1 MPIFGLFYNQN
12 LNKGGKR
19 MKHSGLV
26 GIAVI
31 ISAFTAAILAPAEAA
46 QPSNATGNIATQS
59 LDASKITT
67 TWNLSFLYKDK
78 DAAKAE
84 YQKLSLAIEQ
94 VNQTFRPRFN
104 NLTGTVLLDYI
115 QNDENFSKSLN
126 VLSAYA
132 NAQKSLDVNDIFFQ
146 EFLSDVQNLSTEY
159 VKANSFADVILKSL
173 PRSKW
178 EKLFAD
184 EPQLEKYRP
193 YLEANYIRFVDHR
206 PKNETHAAYLADLS
220 NQLMKLDT
228 NAEKLITNNV
238 DQAGNITLENGKQ
251 YAVNYSSYYNLLTT
265 NKDRNDRKKCYDQRY
280 YHLFNESHEMGD
292 IYVTKSKLDDK
303 YARELNYSDDYDA
316 MMFSS
321 YLNAS
326 QIDEM
331 NQVIK
336 ERRGDFDRYYEFR
349 EAKMG
354 IQELAP
360 YDLFLQLL
368 KNPDKKTNY
377 TDALEEI
384 YASLA
389 QMDPAFEETFIKTV
403 TSNSVDAYP
412 NLDHGKQSIQY
423 AQDLCALKR
432 PALVFLNYNG
442 LIDDKSTIAH
452 EMGHAIDFYL
462 MGQALDYIYCGGT
475 IYEMEIPSTF
485 NEELFVDY
493 AINNYDKDTAIA
505 VLASHINNYARTIPR
520 QAMITEFEHKAHQL
534 VSQKENVSG
543 SDLNALWDSVAKE
556 YKSDKV
562 AYYPQTEPEWT
573 YISHIYFTN
582 NYYTFNYA
590 LSEAITLSLFKMFK
604 ENPEEFNRNYVAYL
618 SAGTTMTPPEKLKKY
633 FGLEINRKLFED
645 AMDIVKLRVDQLE
658 GLDKGTTW

>member
-1 MPIFGLFYNQN
+1 MNHFII
-12 LNKGGKR
+12 
-19 MKHSGLV
+19 V

-31 ISAFTAAILAPAEAA
+31 ISAVTAAILVASVDAA
-46 QPSNATGNIATQS
+46 QPSNVIGNVTSQS

-67 TWNLSFLYKDK
+67 SWNLSFLYNDK
-78 DAAKAE
+78 NTAKAE
-84 YQKLSLAIEQ
+84 YQKLNMTIGQ
-94 VNQTFRPRFN
+94 INQTFRPRFN
-104 NLTGTVLLDYI
+104 NLTGTVLVDYI
-115 QNDENFSKSLN
+115 LNDEDFSKSLN

-132 NAQKSLDVNDIFFQ
+132 NAENSLNVNDMFFQ
-146 EFLSDVQNLSTEY
+146 AFLSDVQNLSTNY
-159 VKANSFADVILKSL
+159 TKATSFADVKLKSL
-173 PRSKW
+173 PRSEW
-178 EKLFAD
+178 DRLFAE

-193 YLEANYIRFVDHR
+193 YLESNYIRFVDHR

-238 DQAGNITLENGKQ
+238 DQAGNITLEDGKR
-251 YAVNYSSYYNLLTT
+251 YAVNYTSYYDLLTT
-265 NKDRNDRKKCYDQRY
+265 NNDRNDRKRCYDQRY
-280 YHLFNESHEMGD
+280 YHLFNESHEMGN
-292 IYVTKSKLDDK
+292 IYVIKSKLDDK
-303 YARELNYSDDYDA
+303 HAKELNYSDAYDA

-336 ERRGDFDRYYEFR
+336 ERKGDFDRYYEFR
-349 EAKMG
+349 RAKMG
-354 IQELAP
+354 VKELGP
-360 YDLFLQLL
+360 YDLFLELM
-368 KNPDKKTNY
+368 KSPDKKTNY
-377 TDALEEI
+377 TDAVEEI

-389 QMDPAFEETFIKTV
+389 QMDPAFGEAFIKTV

-412 NLDHGKQSIQY
+412 NPDHGKQSIQY

-442 LIDDKSTIAH
+442 LIADKSTIAH

-462 MGQALDYIYCGGT
+462 MGQALDYMYCGGT

-485 NEELFVDY
+485 DEELFVDY

-505 VLASHINNYARTIPR
+505 VLADHINNYAKTIPR

-534 VSQKENVSG
+534 VSLKGNVSG
-543 SDLNALWDSVAKE
+543 SDLNALWDSIANE

-573 YISHIYFTN
+573 YISHIFFTD

-590 LSEAITLSLFKMFK
+590 LSEAVTLSLFKMYK
-604 ENPEEFNRNYVAYL
+604 ENPEEFNKNYVAYL

-645 AMDIVKLRVDQLE
+645 AMDMVKLRVNQLE
-658 GLDKGTTW
+658 DLDKGKTGLSGL

>member
-19 MKHSGLV
+19 MNHFGLV

-115 QNDENFSKSLN
+115 QSDENFSKSLN

-178 EKLFAD
+178 EKLFAE

-360 YDLFLQLL
+360 YDLFLQLM

-442 LIDDKSTIAH
+442 
-452 EMGHAIDFYL
+452 
-462 MGQALDYIYCGGT
+462 
-475 IYEMEIPSTF
+475 
-485 NEELFVDY
+485 
-493 AINNYDKDTAIA
+493 
-505 VLASHINNYARTIPR
+505 
-520 QAMITEFEHKAHQL
+520 
-534 VSQKENVSG
+534 
-543 SDLNALWDSVAKE
+543 SD
-556 YKSDKV
+556 
-562 AYYPQTEPEWT
+562 
-573 YISHIYFTN
+573 
-582 NYYTFNYA
+582 
-590 LSEAITLSLFKMFK
+590 
-604 ENPEEFNRNYVAYL
+604 R
-618 SAGTTMTPPEKLKKY
+618 
-633 FGLEINRKLFED
+633 
-645 AMDIVKLRVDQLE
+645 
-658 GLDKGTTW
+658 

>member
-1 MPIFGLFYNQN
+1 
-12 LNKGGKR
+12 

-31 ISAFTAAILAPAEAA
+31 LSAFTAAILAPVEAD

-173 PRSKW
+173 PGSKW

-184 EPQLEKYRP
+184 EQRLEKYRP

-354 IQELAP
+354 TQELAP
-360 YDLFLQLL
+360 YDLFLQLM

-384 YASLA
+384 YASFA
-389 QMDPAFEETFIKTV
+389 QMDPAFEETFVKTV

-485 NEELFVDY
+485 NEELFVEY

-520 QAMITEFEHKAHQL
+520 QAMITEFEHRAHQII
-534 VSQKENVSG
+534 SQKENVSG
-543 SDLNALWDSVAKE
+543 SDLNALWDRVAKE
-556 YKSDKV
+556 YRSDKV

-658 GLDKGTTW
+658 GLDKEQHGRSG

>member
-1 MPIFGLFYNQN
+1 MNHFII
-12 LNKGGKR
+12 
-19 MKHSGLV
+19 V

-31 ISAFTAAILAPAEAA
+31 ISAVTAAILVASVDAA
-46 QPSNATGNIATQS
+46 QPSNVIGNVTAQS

-67 TWNLSFLYKDK
+67 SWNLSFLYNDK
-78 DAAKAE
+78 NAAKAE
-84 YQKLSLAIEQ
+84 YQKLNMTIGQ
-94 VNQTFRPRFN
+94 INQTFRPRFN
-104 NLTGTVLLDYI
+104 NLTGTVLVDYI
-115 QNDENFSKSLN
+115 LNDEDFSKSLN

-132 NAQKSLDVNDIFFQ
+132 NAENSLNVNDMFFQ
-146 EFLSDVQNLSTEY
+146 AFLSDVQNLSTNY
-159 VKANSFADVILKSL
+159 TKATSFADVKLKSL
-173 PRSKW
+173 PRSEW
-178 EKLFAD
+178 DRLFAE

-193 YLEANYIRFVDHR
+193 YLESNYIRFVDHR

-238 DQAGNITLENGKQ
+238 DQAGNITLEDGKR
-251 YAVNYSSYYNLLTT
+251 YAVNYTSYYDLLTT
-265 NKDRNDRKKCYDQRY
+265 NNDRNDRKRCYDQRY
-280 YHLFNESHEMGD
+280 YHLFNESHEMGN
-292 IYVTKSKLDDK
+292 IYVIKSKLDDK
-303 YARELNYSDDYDA
+303 HAKELNYSDAYDA

-336 ERRGDFDRYYEFR
+336 ERKGDFDRYYEFR
-349 EAKMG
+349 RAKMG
-354 IQELAP
+354 VKELGP
-360 YDLFLQLL
+360 YDLFLELM
-368 KNPDKKTNY
+368 KSPDKKTNY
-377 TDALEEI
+377 TDAVEEI

-389 QMDPAFEETFIKTV
+389 QMDPAFGEAFIKTV

-412 NLDHGKQSIQY
+412 NPDHGKQSIQY

-442 LIDDKSTIAH
+442 LIADKSTIAH

-462 MGQALDYIYCGGT
+462 IGQALDYMYCGGT

-485 NEELFVDY
+485 DEELFVDY

-505 VLASHINNYARTIPR
+505 VLADHINNYAKTIPR

-534 VSQKENVSG
+534 VSLKGNVSG
-543 SDLNALWDSVAKE
+543 SDLNALWDSIANE

-573 YISHIYFTN
+573 YISHIFFTD

-590 LSEAITLSLFKMFK
+590 LSEAVTLSLFKMYK
-604 ENPEEFNRNYVAYL
+604 ENPEEFNKNYVAYL

-645 AMDIVKLRVDQLE
+645 AMDMVKLRVNQLE
-658 GLDKGTTW
+658 DLDKGKTGLSGL

>member
-1 MPIFGLFYNQN
+1 MN
-12 LNKGGKR
+12 
-19 MKHSGLV
+19 HSGLV

-31 ISAFTAAILAPAEAA
+31 ISMFTAAILAPAEAA

-178 EKLFAD
+178 EKLFAE

-520 QAMITEFEHKAHQL
+520 QAMITEFERKAHQL

>member
-1 MPIFGLFYNQN
+1 MNHFII
-12 LNKGGKR
+12 
-19 MKHSGLV
+19 V
-26 GIAVI
+26 GIAVF
-31 ISAFTAAILAPAEAA
+31 ISAVTAAILVASVDAA
-46 QPSNATGNIATQS
+46 QPSNVIGNVTSQS

-67 TWNLSFLYKDK
+67 SWNLSFLYNDK
-78 DAAKAE
+78 NAAKAE
-84 YQKLSLAIEQ
+84 YQKLNMTIGQ
-94 VNQTFRPRFN
+94 INQTFRPRFN
-104 NLTGTVLLDYI
+104 NLTGTVLVDYI
-115 QNDENFSKSLN
+115 LNDEDFSKSLN

-132 NAQKSLDVNDIFFQ
+132 NAENSLNVNDMFFQ
-146 EFLSDVQNLSTEY
+146 AFLSDVQNLSTNY
-159 VKANSFADVILKSL
+159 TKATSFADVKLKSL
-173 PRSKW
+173 PRSEW
-178 EKLFAD
+178 DRLFAE

-193 YLEANYIRFVDHR
+193 YLESNYIRFVDHR

-238 DQAGNITLENGKQ
+238 DQAGNITLEDGKR
-251 YAVNYSSYYNLLTT
+251 YAVNYTSYYDLLTT
-265 NKDRNDRKKCYDQRY
+265 NNDRNDRKRCYDQRY
-280 YHLFNESHEMGD
+280 YHLFNESHEMGN
-292 IYVTKSKLDDK
+292 IYVIKSKLDDK
-303 YARELNYSDDYDA
+303 HAKELNYSDAYDA

-336 ERRGDFDRYYEFR
+336 ERKGDFDRYYEFR
-349 EAKMG
+349 RAKMG
-354 IQELAP
+354 VKELGP
-360 YDLFLQLL
+360 YDLFLELM
-368 KNPDKKTNY
+368 KSPDKKTNY
-377 TDALEEI
+377 TDAVEEI

-389 QMDPAFEETFIKTV
+389 QMDPAFGEAFIKTV

-412 NLDHGKQSIQY
+412 NPDHGKQSIQY

-442 LIDDKSTIAH
+442 LIADKSTIAH

-462 MGQALDYIYCGGT
+462 MGQALDYMYCGGT

-485 NEELFVDY
+485 DEELFVDY

-505 VLASHINNYARTIPR
+505 VLADHINNYAKTIPR

-534 VSQKENVSG
+534 VSLKGNVSG
-543 SDLNALWDSVAKE
+543 SDLNALWDSIANE

-573 YISHIYFTN
+573 YISHIFFTD

-590 LSEAITLSLFKMFK
+590 LSEAVTLSLFKMYK
-604 ENPEEFNRNYVAYL
+604 ENPEEFNKNYVAYL

-645 AMDIVKLRVDQLE
+645 AMDMVKLRVNQLE
-658 GLDKGTTW
+658 DLDKGKTGLSGL

>member
-1 MPIFGLFYNQN
+1 
-12 LNKGGKR
+12 
-19 MKHSGLV
+19 
-26 GIAVI
+26 
-31 ISAFTAAILAPAEAA
+31 
-46 QPSNATGNIATQS
+46 
-59 LDASKITT
+59 
-67 TWNLSFLYKDK
+67 
-78 DAAKAE
+78 
-84 YQKLSLAIEQ
+84 
-94 VNQTFRPRFN
+94 
-104 NLTGTVLLDYI
+104 
-115 QNDENFSKSLN
+115 
-126 VLSAYA
+126 
-132 NAQKSLDVNDIFFQ
+132 
-146 EFLSDVQNLSTEY
+146 
-159 VKANSFADVILKSL
+159 
-173 PRSKW
+173 
-178 EKLFAD
+178 
-184 EPQLEKYRP
+184 
-193 YLEANYIRFVDHR
+193 VDHR

-238 DQAGNITLENGKQ
+238 DQAGNITLEDGKR
-251 YAVNYSSYYNLLTT
+251 YAVNYTSYYDLLTT
-265 NKDRNDRKKCYDQRY
+265 NNDRNDRKRCYDQRY
-280 YHLFNESHEMGD
+280 YHLFNESHEMGN
-292 IYVTKSKLDDK
+292 IYVIKSKLDDK
-303 YARELNYSDDYDA
+303 HAKELNYSDAYDA

-336 ERRGDFDRYYEFR
+336 ERKGDFDRYYEFR
-349 EAKMG
+349 RAKMG
-354 IQELAP
+354 VKELGP
-360 YDLFLQLL
+360 YDLFLELM
-368 KNPDKKTNY
+368 KSPDKKTNY
-377 TDALEEI
+377 TDAVEEI

-389 QMDPAFEETFIKTV
+389 QMDPAFGEAFIKTV

-412 NLDHGKQSIQY
+412 NPDHGKQSIQY

-442 LIDDKSTIAH
+442 LIADKSTIAH

-462 MGQALDYIYCGGT
+462 MGQALDYMYCGGT

-485 NEELFVDY
+485 DEELFVDY

-505 VLASHINNYARTIPR
+505 VLADHINNYAKTIPR

-534 VSQKENVSG
+534 VSLKGNVSG
-543 SDLNALWDSVAKE
+543 SDLNALWDSIANE

-573 YISHIYFTN
+573 YISHIFFTD

-590 LSEAITLSLFKMFK
+590 LSEAVTLSLFKMYK
-604 ENPEEFNRNYVAYL
+604 ENPEEFNKNYVAYL

-645 AMDIVKLRVDQLE
+645 AMDMVKLRVNQLE
-658 GLDKGTTW
+658 DLDKGKTGLSGL

>member
-1 MPIFGLFYNQN
+1 MNHFII
-12 LNKGGKR
+12 
-19 MKHSGLV
+19 V

-31 ISAFTAAILAPAEAA
+31 ISAVTAAILVASVDAA
-46 QPSNATGNIATQS
+46 QPSNVIGNVTSQS

-67 TWNLSFLYKDK
+67 SWNLSFLYNDK
-78 DAAKAE
+78 NTAKAE
-84 YQKLSLAIEQ
+84 YQKLNMTIGQ
-94 VNQTFRPRFN
+94 INQTFRPRFN
-104 NLTGTVLLDYI
+104 NLTGTVLVDYI
-115 QNDENFSKSLN
+115 LNDEDFSKSLN

-132 NAQKSLDVNDIFFQ
+132 NAENSLNVNDMFFQ
-146 EFLSDVQNLSTEY
+146 AFLSDVQNLSTNY
-159 VKANSFADVILKSL
+159 TKATSFADVKLKSL
-173 PRSKW
+173 PRSEW
-178 EKLFAD
+178 DRLFAE

-193 YLEANYIRFVDHR
+193 YLESNYIRFVDHR

-238 DQAGNITLENGKQ
+238 DQAGNITLEDGKR
-251 YAVNYSSYYNLLTT
+251 YAVNYTSYYDLLTT
-265 NKDRNDRKKCYDQRY
+265 NNDRNDRKRCYDQRY
-280 YHLFNESHEMGD
+280 YHLFNESHEMGN
-292 IYVTKSKLDDK
+292 IYVIKSKLDDK
-303 YARELNYSDDYDA
+303 HAKELNYSDAYDA

-336 ERRGDFDRYYEFR
+336 ERKGDFDRYYEFR
-349 EAKMG
+349 RAKMG
-354 IQELAP
+354 VKELAP
-360 YDLFLQLL
+360 YDLFLELM
-368 KNPDKKTNY
+368 KSPDKKTNY
-377 TDALEEI
+377 TDAVEEI

-389 QMDPAFEETFIKTV
+389 QMDPAFGEAFIKTV

-412 NLDHGKQSIQY
+412 NPDHGKQSIQY

-442 LIDDKSTIAH
+442 LIADKSTIAH

-485 NEELFVDY
+485 DEELFVDY
-493 AINNYDKDTAIA
+493 AINNYDRDTAIA
-505 VLASHINNYARTIPR
+505 VLADHINNYAKTIPR

-534 VSQKENVSG
+534 VSLKGNVSG
-543 SDLNALWDSVAKE
+543 SDLNALWDSIANE

-573 YISHIYFTN
+573 YISHIFFTD

-590 LSEAITLSLFKMFK
+590 LSEAVTLSLFKMYK
-604 ENPEEFNRNYVAYL
+604 ENPEEFNKNYVAYL

-645 AMDIVKLRVDQLE
+645 AMDMVKLRVNQLE
-658 GLDKGTTW
+658 DLDKGKTGLSGL